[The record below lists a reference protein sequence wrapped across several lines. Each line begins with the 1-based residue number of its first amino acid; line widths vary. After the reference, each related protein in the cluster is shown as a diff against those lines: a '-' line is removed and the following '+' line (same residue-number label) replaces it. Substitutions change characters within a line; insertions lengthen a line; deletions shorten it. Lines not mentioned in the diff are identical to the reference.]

1 MSPSDPQGAL
11 IVIDFANYAGKRE
24 VVFEDES
31 IASIHEII
39 PYLIRSISLKRGL
52 NVLSDEYIADG
63 GDSDPSRYQIVPKN
77 YRRHPSAI
85 PSKPL
90 GSSIQRPRF
99 TTKDSK
105 EGKAITDD
113 EFE

>member
-1 MSPSDPQGAL
+1 MSPSDPQSTL
-11 IVIDFANYAGKRE
+11 IVIDFANFAAKRE
-24 VVFEDES
+24 VVSADES

-52 NVLSDEYIADG
+52 NLLRDEDVAHGRDLDLARFQNLPKSYR
-63 GDSDPSRYQIVPKN
+63 SYPSV
-77 YRRHPSAI
+77 I

-90 GSSIQRPRF
+90 GFSKQRPRF
-99 TTKDSK
+99 TTKNLTD
-105 EGKAITDD
+105 GKAISDD